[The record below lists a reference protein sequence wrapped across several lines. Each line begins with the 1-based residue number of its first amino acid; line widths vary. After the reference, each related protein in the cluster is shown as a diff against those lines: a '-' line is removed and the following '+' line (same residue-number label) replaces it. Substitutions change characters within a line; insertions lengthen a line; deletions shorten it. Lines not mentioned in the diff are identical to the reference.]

1 MFKLNVR
8 STLGIMCVVAAGL
21 VSGVSGQ
28 TQRPPASASASM
40 DDLLAEVRAL
50 RAELNQAAGA
60 SIRAQLLVG
69 RLQLQEHRINTIVQQ
84 MTSTREQLAGV
95 ERTRA
100 VIGPQLK
107 ALEEEARNRG
117 VAAAEENAAH
127 PVKALFEEQLKR
139 EKELRAQESSLSALL
154 ATEQARWVEFNDRL
168 DEIERELQKRLP
180 R

>member
-1 MFKLNVR
+1 MFKLTVR
-8 STLGIMCVVAAGL
+8 STLGIVCLVAAGV

-28 TQRPPASASASM
+28 TQRPPASM

-50 RAELNQAAGA
+50 RAELNQASGA

-100 VIGPQLK
+100 LIEPQWK
-107 ALEEEARNRG
+107 ASEEEARNQG
-117 VAAAEENAAH
+117 AAAAAGDTAGH

-139 EKELRAQESSLSALL
+139 EKELRAQESSLAALL
-154 ATEQARWVEFNDRL
+154 AAEQARWVEFNDRL
-168 DEIERELQKRLP
+168 DELERELQKRLP